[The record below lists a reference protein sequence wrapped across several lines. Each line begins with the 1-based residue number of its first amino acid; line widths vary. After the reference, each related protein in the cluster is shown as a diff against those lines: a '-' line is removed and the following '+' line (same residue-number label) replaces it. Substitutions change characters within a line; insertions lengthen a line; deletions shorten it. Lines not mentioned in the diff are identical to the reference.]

1 MVAEVPRFW
10 VVWVLRMVLT
20 IRVVTRPPPPPPP
33 PSPPPPPPPALVD
46 FGGPPESLHVA
57 REKALLLFRIEAIAR
72 WIVTLDHAVS
82 LLGVLR
88 EASRQQGAPVSL
100 LVDHAVSLL
109 VVRRAELTNLQ
120 FRTRHAL
127 FQLNLT
133 GVIEIPDRDFS
144 WTSPR

>member
-1 MVAEVPRFW
+1 MVAEDPRFW

-20 IRVVTRPPPPPPP
+20 IGVVTRPPP
-33 PSPPPPPPPALVD
+33 PPPPPPPALVD
-46 FGGPPESLHVA
+46 FGGPPESVHVA
-57 REKALLLFRIEAIAR
+57 REKALLLSRIEAIAR

-82 LLGVLR
+82 LLVVLR

>member
-1 MVAEVPRFW
+1 MVAEDPRFW

-20 IRVVTRPPPPPPP
+20 IGVVTRPPP
-33 PSPPPPPPPALVD
+33 PPPPPPPALVD
-46 FGGPPESLHVA
+46 FGGPPESVHVA

>member
-1 MVAEVPRFW
+1 
-10 VVWVLRMVLT
+10 MVLT
-20 IRVVTRPPPPPPP
+20 IRVPPPPPPP
-33 PSPPPPPPPALVD
+33 PPPTPPPPALVD
-46 FGGPPESLHVA
+46 FDGPPEPVHVA
-57 REKALLLFRIEAIAR
+57 REKALLLSRIEAIAR

-82 LLGVLR
+82 LLVSLR
-88 EASRQQGAPVSL
+88 EASMQHGAPVSL

-133 GVIEIPDRDFS
+133 GVIEMFC
-144 WTSPR
+144 WTSPGDCGRPVVRIGSGPR